1 MRKDNRVDQFAAL
14 ATFVRVVD
22 AGSLSGAARSLPSSL
37 TAVSRQISALERHFG
52 TKLLHRTTRRLAL
65 TDDGRMLYE
74 RAKAILGEF
83 RQVEAALTG
92 DHEPSGRLRIA
103 APTLIGRLLLAPVLA
118 EFLRRYPA
126 VSIDLQLVDRSV
138 DMIEEDIHLALRIG
152 HLPDSDLVAR
162 KLGDI
167 QMIVCASPFYLE
179 RRGVPQTPAELSA
192 HDCLAFSEI
201 PGAAEWRFRQNAKSK
216 WKIPISP
223 RLWANSLDALVVAA
237 KEGSGLVRVPSW
249 QVMDEINAGNLR
261 RVLQGYE
268 PPATPLHL
276 LSQPSRLA
284 SPKTRVFADYLTA
297 QWQSNERFTT
307 RR

>member
-1 MRKDNRVDQFAAL
+1 MDQFAAL

-37 TAVSRQISALERHFG
+37 TAVSRQVSALERHFG
-52 TKLLHRTTRRLAL
+52 TRLLHRTTRQLAL

-74 RAKAILGEF
+74 RAKAILGEL
-83 RQVEAALTG
+83 RQVEAALSTG
-92 DHEPSGRLRIA
+92 HHEPSGRLRIA

-152 HLPDSDLVAR
+152 HLPDSDLVTR

-167 QMIVCASPFYLE
+167 QMMVCASPFYLKQ
-179 RRGVPQTPAELSA
+179 RGVPQTPAELST
-192 HDCLAFSEI
+192 HDCLAFSEN
-201 PGAAEWRFRQNAKSK
+201 PGAAEWRFRQDAKSK

-261 RVLQGYE
+261 RVLQDYE
-268 PPATPLHL
+268 PSPTTLHL

-284 SPKTRVFADYLTA
+284 SPKTRAFADYLTA
-297 QWQSNERFTT
+297 QWRRNESFIT

>member
-1 MRKDNRVDQFAAL
+1 
-14 ATFVRVVD
+14 
-22 AGSLSGAARSLPSSL
+22 
-37 TAVSRQISALERHFG
+37 
-52 TKLLHRTTRRLAL
+52 
-65 TDDGRMLYE
+65 
-74 RAKAILGEF
+74 
-83 RQVEAALTG
+83 
-92 DHEPSGRLRIA
+92 
-103 APTLIGRLLLAPVLA
+103 
-118 EFLRRYPA
+118 
-126 VSIDLQLVDRSV
+126 
-138 DMIEEDIHLALRIG
+138 MIEEDIHLALRIG